1 MNDFQS
7 LLVVLNGSNEELVAV
22 ALVILEDLDFSVD
35 FILSKFVPGDVVL
48 GGHEFLFESDSV
60 FLWGDKKLLVQVLN
74 FSEFGDGSVYKLEMK
89 KLTQLQ

>member
-35 FILSKFVPGDVVL
+35 FILSKFVPSDVVL
-48 GGHEFLFESDSV
+48 GGDEFLFESDSV
-60 FLWGDKKLLVQVLN
+60 FL
-74 FSEFGDGSVYKLEMK
+74 
-89 KLTQLQ
+89 